1 MGNNIESNL
10 NKNEIKFAHEKEL
23 TRIKKNSNSKDEI
36 LLEKEG
42 SEFVIKKTWIDINR
56 GFKSIK
62 KQIEF
67 DEIRISN
74 LIVRSPT
81 VYSTEYVGDKNFIA
95 KMEYVDGFSGPDI
108 TRYGTRKISL
118 SLKMPFL

>member
-1 MGNNIESNL
+1 MDNNIESNL
-10 NKNEIKFAHEKEL
+10 NYNQIKLAQEKEL

-36 LLEKEG
+36 LLEKQG
-42 SEFVIKKTWIDINR
+42 SEFFIKKTWIDVNR

-81 VYSTEYVGDKNFIA
+81 VYSTEYVGDNNFIA
-95 KMEYVDGFSGPDI
+95 KNNYMASCSIITASIINKVKRFSARG
-108 TRYGTRKISL
+108 K
-118 SLKMPFL
+118 